1 MKFSKRIILAS
12 ASPRRK
18 EILSSMG
25 LEFEVIPTDADESTV
40 SAKRPARLVKKLSAL
55 KANALTADMIGANG
69 LDGDGCIGAD
79 NSAGATEPNKD
90 GLQSPTVIG
99 ADTVVV
105 FRGEVLGKP
114 HSEENAVNMLKRMQ
128 GKWHSVYTGVTVKCA
143 DQSVC
148 FSVRSRVKMRAL
160 SDEEILN
167 YVKDAKPLDKAGAY
181 GIQDGRVVQKYRG
194 SYTNIVGLP
203 KEKLAKVL
211 AGLGIENGN
220 D

>member
-25 LEFEVIPTDADESTV
+25 LEFEVVPTDADESRV
-40 SAKRPARLVKKLSAL
+40 SAKRPAQLVKKLSAL
-55 KANALTADMIGANG
+55 KANALNTDVLNG
-69 LDGDGCIGAD
+69 LDSG
-79 NSAGATEPNKD
+79 K
-90 GLQSPTVIG
+90 SPTVIG
-99 ADTVVV
+99 ADTVVA
-105 FRGEVLGKP
+105 FRHEVLGKP
-114 HSEENAVNMLKRMQ
+114 HTEENAVAMLKRMR

-143 DQSVC
+143 ENSVC
-148 FSVRSRVKMRAL
+148 FSVRSRVKMNAL

-211 AGLGIENGN
+211 AGLGITNGN
-220 D
+220 Y